1 MLNKCTKDMRKVSVL
16 IIAKN
21 EEKNISRLFE
31 SMKKLTYPKKDYEI
45 VLVDDKSTDSTPKIA
60 KKYGARVV
68 LNKEWKGR
76 ANVRNLALKSA
87 KYDVVAWIDAD
98 TEIVDPDWL
107 QQMME
112 HLNGKVVGVGGTHAY
127 PVGSSLL
134 QKAVWH
140 IPGMHIEVSRP
151 QKAERAPTTSSMFLK
166 KPLLEV
172 GGYDEKLTTGEDL
185 EICWRLAARGWE
197 FVQIPNARIIH
208 HYRPSVKKFF
218 NQQIEYGSEGA
229 KIWKARLGVAIYA
242 LFFGFIL
249 ASGYVAVNYTT
260 LTLQAL
266 IILLLFFQFALRGI
280 HFTPFSIVKALK
292 HERNPLVL
300 ITTWFLIVIKNVA
313 TVLGFLRGLFVGGR
327 YE

>member
-1 MLNKCTKDMRKVSVL
+1 MHKVSIL

-31 SMKKLTYPKKDYEI
+31 SMKRLTYPKKDYEV
-45 VLVDDKSTDSTPKIA
+45 VLVDDKSTDSTPQIA

-68 LNKEWKGR
+68 LNKNWKGR
-76 ANVRNLALKSA
+76 AHVRNIALKSA
-87 KYDVVAWIDAD
+87 KYNTVAWIDAD

-107 QQMME
+107 QQMLV
-112 HLNGKVVGVGGTHAY
+112 HLKGKVVGVAGMHAY
-127 PVGSSLL
+127 PINGTFI
-134 QKAVWH
+134 QKSVWH

-172 GGYDEKLTTGEDL
+172 GGYDEKFTTGEDL
-185 EICWRLAARGWE
+185 EICWRLAAKGWD
-197 FVQIPNARIIH
+197 FVQVPNARIIH

-229 KIWKARLGVAIYA
+229 KIWRARFGIGVYA
-242 LFFGFIL
+242 LFLGFVLAFGYAL
-249 ASGYVAVNYTT
+249 MNYTST
-260 LTLQAL
+260 TIQAIAAL
-266 IILLLFFQFALRGI
+266 ILFFQFALRGI
-280 HFTPFSIVKALK
+280 YFTPFTMIKALK
-292 HERNPLVL
+292 HERNPLIL
-300 ITTWFLIVIKNVA
+300 LTTWFLIVIKNVA

-327 YE
+327 YEER

>member
-1 MLNKCTKDMRKVSVL
+1 MQKVSIL

-21 EEKNISRLFE
+21 EEKNVVRLFE
-31 SMKKLTYPKKDYEI
+31 SLKKLTYPKKDYEV

-68 LNKEWKGR
+68 LNKDWKGR
-76 ANVRNLALKSA
+76 AHVRNIALKSA
-87 KYDVVAWIDAD
+87 KYDIVAWVDAD

-107 QQMME
+107 QQMLE
-112 HLNGKVVGVGGTHAY
+112 HLKGKVVGVAGTHAY
-127 PVGSSLL
+127 PANSSLL

-166 KPLLEV
+166 KPLIEV

-185 EICWRLAARGWE
+185 EICWRLAKRGWE
-197 FVQIPNARIIH
+197 FVQVPNARIIH

-218 NQQIEYGSEGA
+218 KQQIEYGSEGA
-229 KIWKARLGVAIYA
+229 KIWRARLGLVIYA
-242 LFFGFIL
+242 PIL
-249 ASGYVAVNYTT
+249 GVTLAIGYALANNAV
-260 LTLQAL
+260 LTSKAL
-266 IILLLFFQFALRGI
+266 IAAMLFLQFALRGI
-280 HFTPFSIVKALK
+280 HFTPFTMIKSLK

-300 ITTWFLIVIKNVA
+300 LTTWFLIVIKNLA

-327 YE
+327 YEER